1 MSSLLLEMD
10 SPISVVDVAL
20 RMLLASVFGGAVGWD
35 REVQNK
41 AAGLRTHMMVALGA
55 AVFTLAALE
64 MMQLSLMEGG
74 RSGDPT
80 RVIDGIVGGIGFL
93 GAGQIIQS
101 RGTVQGVTTA
111 AGIWVVG
118 AIGVACGGGYYALAG
133 LTALFTLFILSGVN
147 VIERRLIRRTS
158 RRKE

>member
-1 MSSLLLEMD
+1 
-10 SPISVVDVAL
+10 
-20 RMLLASVFGGAVGWD
+20 
-35 REVQNK
+35 
-41 AAGLRTHMMVALGA
+41 
-55 AVFTLAALE
+55 
-64 MMQLSLMEGG
+64 
-74 RSGDPT
+74 
-80 RVIDGIVGGIGFL
+80 
-93 GAGQIIQS
+93 
-101 RGTVQGVTTA
+101 VTTA